1 MKLKRKYI
9 IKILVA
15 ILLLLVFFL
24 FHLSM
29 RKQTFY
35 EGISGEYDCSG
46 SDTCPDTSSNCSQ
59 FVPIDPTDASLC
71 NDLSLYQTLTKHKTK
86 GEIRHM
92 MQNGVIQPFSF
103 PGISQDNVTD
113 LINKS
118 DYYIGIDVMDT
129 SDNSQVKMN
138 EIPLTDGIENDCSGV
153 QWIIPFDHAG
163 FGDTVSRFKD
173 KCQMRININP
183 TDVN

>member
-1 MKLKRKYI
+1 MKFKRKYI

-35 EGISGEYDCSG
+35 EGITGEDDCTG
-46 SDTCPDTSSNCSQ
+46 DENCKVNESKCSK
-59 FVPIDPTDASLC
+59 FIAIKEEDISLC
-71 NDLSLYQTLTKHKTK
+71 NDLSLNQSWIIPETGGDHIY
-86 GEIRHM
+86 M
-92 MQNGVIQPFSF
+92 MQNGVIRDFSF

-113 LINKS
+113 LIDIS
-118 DYYIGIDVMDT
+118 DYNIGIDVIDI
-129 SDNSQVKMN
+129 SDGSEVKMHD
-138 EIPLTDGIENDCSGV
+138 IPLTDGIANDCSGV
-153 QWIIPFDHAG
+153 QWIIPFNHAG
-163 FGDTVSRFKD
+163 FGDTASRFYQ
-173 KCQMRININP
+173 KCKMRININP

>member
-24 FHLSM
+24 FDLSM

-35 EGISGEYDCSG
+35 EGISGEYDCSA
-46 SDTCPDTSSNCSQ
+46 SATCPDTSSNCSQ
-59 FVPIDPTDASLC
+59 FVPIDPADASLC

-118 DYYIGIDVMDT
+118 DYYIGIDVMET

-138 EIPLTDGIENDCSGV
+138 EIPLTDGIANDCSGV
-153 QWIIPFDHAG
+153 QWIVPFDNEALKNSG
-163 FGDTVSRFKD
+163 SRFYK
-173 KCQMRININP
+173 KCNMRININP

>member
-59 FVPIDPTDASLC
+59 FVPIDPVDASLC
-71 NDLSLYQTLTKHKTK
+71 NDLSLYQSWIKPKT
-86 GEIRHM
+86 GNDHIYM
-92 MQNGVIQPFSF
+92 MQNGVIKPFSF

-113 LINKS
+113 LIMKS
-118 DYYIGIDVMDT
+118 DYNIGIDVIDT
-129 SDNSQVKMN
+129 SDGSEVNMYDIS
-138 EIPLTDGIENDCSGV
+138 LSDGIANDCSGV

-163 FGDTVSRFKD
+163 FGDTVSRFYQ
-173 KCQMRININP
+173 KCNMRININP